1 MSAKD
6 KEILIIKDDAL
17 PGVDMSVGD
26 FSLASSIQPAW
37 TEVTKSMWKV
47 KGQTFIGVK
56 QFANQ
61 IGEVIEIG
69 GLKKQYRIIK
79 FVRREGTQMGRGGD
93 IIRVKRAD
101 GNLTTALDLENA
113 IKGAK
118 VMVIGRQTY
127 IDALDHPWGRDYVE
141 PCKVPI
147 PNSIPCQNNE
157 CD

>member
-1 MSAKD
+1 MSAQDKD
-6 KEILIIKDDAL
+6 ILIIKDDDL
-17 PGVDMSVGD
+17 PGVNMSIAD
-26 FSLASSIQPAW
+26 YSLASSIQPAW

-47 KGQTFIGVK
+47 KGQTFVGVK

-61 IGEVIEIG
+61 IGEVIVIG
-69 GLKKQYRIIK
+69 GLKKKYRIIK
-79 FVRREGTQMGRGGD
+79 FVRREGTAFGKGGD

-101 GNLTTALDLENA
+101 GNLTTELDLNNA
-113 IKGAK
+113 VKGAK

-127 IDALDHPWGRDYVE
+127 IEALDHPWGRDYVE

-147 PNSIPCQNNE
+147 PNSIPCQNGD